1 MTAKNVAQLFKKEDR
16 HHIWSSLWYGILKQ
30 QAAEDLVE
38 WLLKGMTE
46 LGEEV
51 VDIGQENLIS
61 FKEIIKNPLQYKS
74 FVVLELKKAFDQ
86 EYAAAADQERGYI

>member
-1 MTAKNVAQLFKKEDR
+1 
-16 HHIWSSLWYGILKQ
+16 
-30 QAAEDLVE
+30 
-38 WLLKGMTE
+38 MTE